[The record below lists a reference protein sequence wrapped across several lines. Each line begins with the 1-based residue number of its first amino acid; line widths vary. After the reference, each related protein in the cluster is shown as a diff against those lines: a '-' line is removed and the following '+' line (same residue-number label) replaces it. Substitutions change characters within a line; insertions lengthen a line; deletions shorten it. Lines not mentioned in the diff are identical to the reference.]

1 MNVSKLHHRNI
12 LKVFLHCLIVWIVV
26 GMAMDN
32 PDPLRELF
40 QNPDDL
46 FQFVVKDEI
55 PGRQNFYCS
64 ICTKRFHSRSAT
76 RNHVESIHYTGVFKY
91 NCHICAKELVSKSA
105 LAYHVTTFHNKP
117 W

>member
-1 MNVSKLHHRNI
+1 
-12 LKVFLHCLIVWIVV
+12 
-26 GMAMDN
+26 MAMDN